1 MFSVIFPGQGSQ
13 FVGMGKEFYNNFSYV
28 KEYFKLA
35 DELLK
40 KNLSKIIL
48 DGPKDELDKTENTQ
62 PAIFLVSYSI
72 FNVIKKESQFNINK
86 ASFFAG
92 HSLGEYSALCC
103 AETINF
109 DQTINLLKNRGKAM
123 QNAVPRGEGGMIAVL
138 GVEIDQ
144 IKKILEDNINNF
156 SCYIANDNSNGQVVI
171 SGKIKSLDSFSIEL
185 KKKNIK
191 FVKLPVSAPFH
202 CPLMK
207 NATIEMTNLINDTK
221 FNIPEINIISNVTA
235 TPENS
240 TTEIK
245 KLLIEQIE
253 KPVRWRE
260 SIINMIDNNV
270 NKFVEIGPGKVLSG
284 LIKRINRNVKTN
296 QVNNLLDIENIT
308 ND

>member
-1 MFSVIFPGQGSQ
+1 
-13 FVGMGKEFYNNFSYV
+13 
-28 KEYFKLA
+28 
-35 DELLK
+35 
-40 KNLSKIIL
+40 
-48 DGPKDELDKTENTQ
+48 
-62 PAIFLVSYSI
+62 
-72 FNVIKKESQFNINK
+72 
-86 ASFFAG
+86 
-92 HSLGEYSALCC
+92 
-103 AETINF
+103 
-109 DQTINLLKNRGKAM
+109 
-123 QNAVPRGEGGMIAVL
+123 
-138 GVEIDQ
+138 
-144 IKKILEDNINNF
+144 
-156 SCYIANDNSNGQVVI
+156 
-171 SGKIKSLDSFSIEL
+171 
-185 KKKNIK
+185 
-191 FVKLPVSAPFH
+191 
-202 CPLMK
+202 MK

>member
-103 AETINF
+103 AEAINF
-109 DQTINLLKNRGKAM
+109 DQTINLLKHRGKAM

-144 IKKILEDNINNF
+144 INKILEDNINNF
-156 SCYIANDNSNGQVVI
+156 NCYIANDNSNGQVVI
-171 SGKIKSLDSFSIEL
+171 SGKIESIDSFSIEL

-221 FNIPEINIISNVTA
+221 FTIPEINIISNVTA